1 MARFIF
7 AAGVGQTV
15 DANQIAIR
23 EARLTPGSTTAT
35 AIIYSNG
42 VPVAYLAAPA
52 NGPSDI
58 DAAYSGGNP
67 FEGNP
72 AAGPVTCDVVGT
84 GAHLTIDI

>member
-7 AAGVGQTV
+7 PAGIGQAV
-15 DANQIAIR
+15 DGNEIKIR
-23 EARLTPGSTTAT
+23 EARLTPGSTNAT
-35 AIIYSNG
+35 AVIYANG
-42 VPVAYLAAPA
+42 VAVAYLAAPA
-52 NGPSDI
+52 NGPSDV

-84 GAHLTIDI
+84 GAHLSIDI